1 MRFDTPS
8 LLAAALVAVA
18 AIPSALATPFPGS
31 SSSPCCKHNCSPSQI
46 YSAFITPKY
55 LGNTKSFCRQ
65 YLRLPVSSVVTK
77 TKTVNVPVYY
87 TKTIVKGKTARPVTI
102 TRTKTVST
110 TVVGQETS
118 LTTNTDIST
127 VSSTSTIL
135 VISTSDVTETDYVI
149 ATSNVIDTI
158 TITTTETAT
167 TTNTEILTSTSYIPI
182 TSGSKMKRL
191 DAAAA
196 DESEN
201 AIYIFKR
208 GGVNQYSYAFKIPA
222 YLPQDLKPQQI
233 SSACKR
239 INPCPTRTITVTKTK
254 KVPHTRTSTKY
265 TTVTPSVYKT
275 QTVTRTIPKTNT
287 VQQTVVTTIFY
298 TTVTSVTE
306 TAQTVTETIATETQ
320 TTGTITT
327 TVLTETATETASK
340 TETETATSTVVENRV
355 CTTGIT
361 LCSLDRPD
369 SCCSGQCVQFFSS
382 PNCCVSSGQICD
394 ILHPE
399 GCCGGT
405 CYRTNVGEPVPIFK
419 CL

>member
-65 YLRLPVSSVVTK
+65 YLRLPVSSVITK

-87 TKTIVKGKTARPVTI
+87 IKTIVKGKTARPVTI

-118 LTTNTDIST
+118 LTTDTDVST

-158 TITTTETAT
+158 TITTTEIAT
-167 TTNTEILTSTSYIPI
+167 TTNTEIFTSTSYIPNAG
-182 TSGSKMKRL
+182 GSKMKRL
-191 DAAAA
+191 DAA

-239 INPCPTRTITVTKTK
+239 INPCSTRTTTVTKTK

-275 QTVTRTIPKTNT
+275 KTVTRTIPKTNT
-287 VQQTVVTTIFY
+287 VQQTIVTTIFY
-298 TTVTSVTE
+298 TTVTSITE

-327 TVLTETATETASK
+327 TVETETATETASK
-340 TETETATSTVVENRV
+340 TETETATSTVVENLV
-355 CTTGIT
+355 CNTGIA

-369 SCCSGQCVQFFSS
+369 SCCSGRCVQFFSS
-382 PNCCVSSGQICD
+382 PNCCVNSGQSCD
-394 ILHPE
+394 IYHPE
-399 GCCGGT
+399 GCCSGT
-405 CYRTNVGEPVPIFK
+405 CYRSNPGETVAIFK
-419 CL
+419 CA